1 MNSFFHFSW
10 AAANDIRRAHAAG
23 IEYVDVY
30 LFPNTD
36 QDAGEQTRNTIQN
49 LLNDGVLTNNM
60 VWMDVEGPGY
70 WTSDCGTNANFLRTM
85 IATVD
90 SMYKGS
96 AAVSSHPH
104 KSSCGRSTCVGIYS
118 SASQWNPIMCG
129 DGSFG
134 GYDLWYAHYDDDDTF
149 NDFSPFGG
157 WGHPAIK
164 QFEGTTG
171 ICGTSIDMDAY

>member
-1 MNSFFHFSW
+1 
-10 AAANDIRRAHAAG
+10 
-23 IEYVDVY
+23 
-30 LFPNTD
+30 
-36 QDAGEQTRNTIQN
+36 
-49 LLNDGVLTNNM
+49 
-60 VWMDVEGPGY
+60 
-70 WTSDCGTNANFLRTM
+70 
-85 IATVD
+85 
-90 SMYKGS
+90 
-96 AAVSSHPH
+96 
-104 KSSCGRSTCVGIYS
+104 
-118 SASQWNPIMCG
+118 MCG